1 MSSARFFHPLIRLGL
16 GLGLLIGLSSTR
28 AFAQDIEEGGR
39 FVTEKDWV
47 DWDRGILKPDTVRK
61 LIITE
66 DEGFDV
72 ARLKE
77 FKQLK
82 GLILYDYP
90 LKDLHFVADLPKL
103 TVLELS
109 GNSLSTLA
117 GIDTLKQLREFV
129 CASNFIHDLTP
140 LAGMTALRQLKL
152 PENDIADVSGIA
164 HMTQLVQLDLG
175 GNPITSIEPIAHWT
189 QLRSFSV
196 YRCSQLTDVSPV
208 GVWTELEDLN
218 LSFLE
223 IPGFSLFLLG
233 DLRNLRSLRVQGVVQ
248 SNEELSYITQNTRL
262 EQLTMGKND
271 NVTNIDSLYHFPN
284 LRYLD
289 IHSNNVR
296 DLYVVRNF
304 PKLVKLVAYR
314 NQITDISPLLGCY
327 ELRSLFVQGNPVVD
341 YSPLY
346 QMGYLQHLNV
356 NKQHFDAAQQ
366 SQLKRALRTTN
377 ISFE

>member
-1 MSSARFFHPLIRLGL
+1 MSSTRFYTDSIRMGL
-16 GLGLLIGLSSTR
+16 GLFFLLFSTV
-28 AFAQDIEEGGR
+28 AFSQDIEEGGR

-47 DWDRGILKPDTVRK
+47 DWDKAIVKPDTVRK

-66 DEGFDV
+66 DEGFDIT
-72 ARLKE
+72 RLKE

-90 LKDLHFVADLPKL
+90 LKDLGFVADLPKL

-109 GNSLSTLA
+109 GNSLPSLA

-129 CASNFIHDLTP
+129 CASNFIQDLSP
-140 LAGMTALRQLKL
+140 LYGMAALRQLKL
-152 PENDIADVSGIA
+152 PENDIADISGIA

-175 GNPITSIEPIAHWT
+175 GNPITTIAPIAHWQ
-189 QLRSFSV
+189 QLKSFSV

-208 GVWTELEDLN
+208 ANWTGLEDLN

-223 IPGFSLFLLG
+223 IPGFSLSLLG
-233 DLRNLRSLRVQGVVQ
+233 GLTNLRSLRVQGVVQ
-248 SNEELSYITQNTRL
+248 SNEELQHILQNTRL

-271 NVTNIDSLYHFPN
+271 NVTNIDSLYRFPN

-289 IHSNNVR
+289 IHSNNVK

-314 NQITDISPLLGCY
+314 NQIADISPLLGCY

-366 SQLKRALRTTN
+366 SQLKRALRTTS